1 MWQTIGQPKALAL
14 LEHSLAIGDLAHAYL
29 FVGAQHIGK
38 MTMALDL
45 ARALNCEGD
54 KPPCFECGP
63 CRRISNGKH
72 TDIIIIGLNSTNSS
86 GEVKQR
92 VEIGIDDIRE
102 LQRNTSFPPY
112 EGKCKI
118 FIIDGAEHLSS
129 EAANCLLKTLEE
141 PPRGVVILLLTVD
154 ELRLLPTVVSRC
166 QRVELKPMP
175 AEELER
181 VLVESHEV
189 ENDKARLLA
198 RLSQG
203 CLGWAIRAL
212 TDDSYLAQRAQR
224 LAEMLSSLDV
234 GWDERFTYA
243 AKLGNDRKAVEEV
256 INLWLTW
263 WRDMMLI
270 KCDCKQAITNVDQI
284 SMLEKWAQTLS
295 LSQVRNFIDS
305 LQKSLSQIALNANLR
320 LVLEILMLEMPKKE
334 GTRGHAIP
342 APVSL

>member
-1 MWQTIGQPKALAL
+1 MWQTIGQSKALAL
-14 LEHSLAIGDLAHAYL
+14 LEHSLVTGDLAHAYL

-54 KPPCFECGP
+54 KPPCSECKP

-72 TDIIIIGLNSTNSS
+72 SDITVIGLNSTNSL

-118 FIIDGAEHLSS
+118 FIIDRAEHLSS

-141 PPRGVVILLLTVD
+141 PPPRVVILLLTAD

-166 QRVELKPMP
+166 QRVELKPMS
-175 AEELER
+175 AEEVQR
-181 VLVESHEV
+181 VLIESHGA
-189 ENDKARLLA
+189 ENNRARLLA

-203 CLGWAIRAL
+203 CLGWAITAL
-212 TDDSYLAQRAQR
+212 TDDSYLTQRDQR
-224 LAEMLSSLDV
+224 LTEMFYLLDV
-234 GWDERFTYA
+234 GWHERFAYA
-243 AKLGNDRKAVEEV
+243 AKLGSDRKSAEEV

-270 KCDCKQAITNVDQI
+270 KCDCSQAITNVDQI
-284 SMLEKWAQTLS
+284 SVLEKWVHTLS

-320 LVLEILMLEMPKKE
+320 LVLEILMLEMPRKE
-334 GTRGHAIP
+334 ETRGHAIS